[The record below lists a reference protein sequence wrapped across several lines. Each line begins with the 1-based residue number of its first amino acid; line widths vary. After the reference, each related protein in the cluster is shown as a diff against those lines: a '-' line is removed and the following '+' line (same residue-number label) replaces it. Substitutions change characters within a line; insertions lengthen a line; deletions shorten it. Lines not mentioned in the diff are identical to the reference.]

1 MRMYRNIL
9 DPVITT
15 RVAVILAKFGVMT
28 ILFNKLTATDF
39 VIYAQ
44 ITSLSYFVA
53 ILLGCEFSLVTGKL
67 IARSNYTNTESFK
80 SHMLKLKFS
89 SFVIS
94 ISVFMLIFLFID
106 WSNFQKFLS
115 IIIIASNFYWI
126 ERYKI
131 SIYNNARNWVAAC
144 VFVREL
150 SWCLPIILVY
160 LTSMQLSLSIV
171 LICWSGVMFAL
182 ALADWLFV
190 IRAARGV
197 SEIQAMEINS
207 LFLLVAVFSQV
218 LFKVPTTFD
227 RFLFEKYMDSSSLA
241 SYSFSMS
248 ILLTGA
254 AIFDAAYFSKITRR
268 LMRGVDSGLTKSGVI
283 LVMSATLVFTYLWG
297 GSVYYFS
304 AEYLSAIFDKNLSFT
319 YFWLAFVIF
328 SYSII
333 VWVLSS
339 ILLGFDLNY
348 LSLVQKYF
356 FLIFFIFWIFILWWD
371 IKIIPWQAIIS
382 SLWFYLINSLLVF
395 WLVQNRSRFVYR

>member
-1 MRMYRNIL
+1 MYRNIS
-9 DPVITT
+9 DPVIIT

-39 VIYAQ
+39 VVYAQ
-44 ITSLSYFVA
+44 ITSLSYFTA
-53 ILLGCEFSLVTGKL
+53 ILLGCEFSLASGKL

-80 SHMLKLKFS
+80 SHMFKLKFS

-94 ISVFMLIFLFID
+94 IFVFILILLFTD
-106 WSNFQKFLS
+106 WSNFQKFLT

-131 SIYNNARNWVAAC
+131 SIYNNARNWVAAS

-150 SWCLPIILVY
+150 SWCMPIFLFY
-160 LTSMQLSLSIV
+160 LISMQLSLFIV
-171 LICWSGVMFAL
+171 LVCWGGVMFIL

-190 IRAARGV
+190 VRPSRGV

-207 LFLLVAVFSQV
+207 LFLLAAVFSQV
-218 LFKVPTTFD
+218 LFKLPTTFD

-241 SYSFSMS
+241 SYSFLMS

-268 LMRGVDSGLTKSGVI
+268 LMRGDDSGLTNSGVI

-304 AEYLSAIFDKNLSFT
+304 VEYLSAILDKNLTFT
-319 YFWLAFVIF
+319 YFWLAFMIF
-328 SYSII
+328 SYGII
-333 VWVLSS
+333 VWVLST

-356 FLIFFIFWIFILWWD
+356 FLMFFIFWIFILFWD
-371 IKIIPWQAIIS
+371 INIIPWHAIIT
-382 SLWFYLINSLLVF
+382 SLGFYLINSLLVF
-395 WLVQNRSRFVYR
+395 WLIQNRSRLVDR